1 MSCLNKRMTAS
12 EMLPHSVSW
21 LTHSWEVTA
30 GGEGAHAWGEKPQ
43 ICNILTNQPEF
54 RKRQKDFIRSPEALK
69 FDAFMME
76 NTRMESSI
84 GQSTSQPTWEGTKRK
99 GLSWQEWS
107 CLCLSLSWLNVSLT
121 PLKITFLWLETM
133 WAGRDFAGQGSSN
146 FFLPVSLF
154 MSDTV
159 WNNFCVKTE
168 NV

>member
-1 MSCLNKRMTAS
+1 MTAS

-69 FDAFMME
+69 FDIFMME
-76 NTRMESSI
+76 NTLWKERIYWSVDMPAHLW
-84 GQSTSQPTWEGTKRK
+84 GDKEGRVYLGK
-99 GLSWQEWS
+99 SEAVS
-107 CLCLSLSWLNVSLT
+107 ACLSPDWMCHWRRSKLPFFGSRRCGPEEIL
-121 PLKITFLWLETM
+121 
-133 WAGRDFAGQGSSN
+133 QGSEAPS
-146 FFLPVSLF
+146 FSWRSHSSLYEWH
-154 MSDTV
+154 SLELLL
-159 WNNFCVKTE
+159 CKTE